1 MVDNLNATF
10 DEGWLDQ
17 SAPAAKVAPVVVEEA
32 PVEEAPKD
40 EKKK

>member
-17 SAPAAKVAPVVVEEA
+17 AAPVAAEPAEVEEA
-32 PVEEAPKD
+32 PVEETPKD